1 MRNVLRAKSC
11 QSFKRFISCRNIF
24 PELLN
29 FSDRKCNKY
38 IISFP
43 DKNLEVNVK
52 AIDSLALEGHIIS
65 GGNSNRT
72 RLDKWSSDWIELI
85 FVNKDSEARLD
96 NTISAET
103 RNLF

>member
-1 MRNVLRAKSC
+1 M
-11 QSFKRFISCRNIF
+11 SCRNIF

-38 IISFP
+38 IVSFP

-65 GGNSNRT
+65 GGNSR
-72 RLDKWSSDWIELI
+72 
-85 FVNKDSEARLD
+85 
-96 NTISAET
+96 
-103 RNLF
+103 

>member
-1 MRNVLRAKSC
+1 MTENVT
-11 QSFKRFISCRNIF
+11 NT
-24 PELLN
+24 
-29 FSDRKCNKY
+29 Y

-43 DKNLEVNVK
+43 DKNLEVNAK

-72 RLDKWSSDWIELI
+72 RLDKWSNYWIELI